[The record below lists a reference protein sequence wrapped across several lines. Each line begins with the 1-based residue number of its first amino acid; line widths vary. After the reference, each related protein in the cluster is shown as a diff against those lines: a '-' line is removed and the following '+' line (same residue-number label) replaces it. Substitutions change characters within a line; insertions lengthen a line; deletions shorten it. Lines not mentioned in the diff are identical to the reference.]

1 LGSLAAFCK
10 EKPPEALAGNSVA
23 TQAARDVPPFS
34 RLAVSSK
41 ITAEIS
47 IGKASRLELEGDQNL
62 LSHVVSRSENGTLT
76 LDTDVKVKPSMTLRA
91 RIGVPRLD
99 AVSATGGA
107 VVDIRG
113 LAAEKF
119 EATVKGGAKVSAA
132 GSAQSVVFEGHD
144 AGTLDFQKVSASS
157 ATVRL
162 QRAARAELGY
172 VEKLDV
178 KLAGASMVVYE
189 GTPDI
194 KKEIQHPSS
203 LIRRDQ

>member
-23 TQAARDVPPFS
+23 TQAARDVPP
-34 RLAVSSK
+34 
-41 ITAEIS
+41 
-47 IGKASRLELEGDQNL
+47 ASRLELEGDQNL

>member
-1 LGSLAAFCK
+1 
-10 EKPPEALAGNSVA
+10 
-23 TQAARDVPPFS
+23 
-34 RLAVSSK
+34 
-41 ITAEIS
+41 
-47 IGKASRLELEGDQNL
+47 
-62 LSHVVSRSENGTLT
+62 
-76 LDTDVKVKPSMTLRA
+76 
-91 RIGVPRLD
+91 
-99 AVSATGGA
+99 
-107 VVDIRG
+107 
-113 LAAEKF
+113 
-119 EATVKGGAKVSAA
+119 VKGGAKVSAA